1 MDGVARLECRRVDEF
16 RRVEKLTLAQ
26 RGHTDPVVA
35 TQPHPS
41 FTSLIASR
49 IASPVATPLRAS
61 KSSGHGEKRLRNL
74 AAGRRPGCA
83 QPFLAGAASRTNALA
98 AKILDRL
105 EPVRHAA
112 DSRQAGKSSEQA
124 GLN

>member
-16 RRVEKLTLAQ
+16 CRVEKLTLAQ
-26 RGHTDPVVA
+26 RGQADPVVA

-41 FTSLIASR
+41 FASLIVSR
-49 IASPVATPLRAS
+49 RPSRRRFARRSHPGAAKSGCGIWRPADGPVARS
-61 KSSGHGEKRLRNL
+61 H
-74 AAGRRPGCA
+74 
-83 QPFLAGAASRTNALA
+83 FLAGAEPRTNASA

-105 EPVRHAA
+105 EPVRHAV

-124 GLN
+124 GLI